1 MCLRLTNDSPS
12 LHTLKHLPPLPLVI
26 DYSDITRAM
35 APKDEDNIHLGLQ
48 QHSQRVRRVA
58 LVVPSSSL
66 RMLFER
72 MKKKFP
78 RLEDLFLLSTT
89 TDETSLVLPETFQAP
104 DLRRLSLHGIGL
116 PKGLLLLSSAIT
128 LSALSLTH
136 IQDSS
141 YLFPGYLVTQLQDL
155 PNLEELSIGFAIA
168 NPPLSSE
175 QELLPPSIPPVTLLT
190 LRLRRLTF
198 RGEGIYLDDFVA
210 QINTPLLERLSLAL
224 FFDPIFSLWN
234 LNQFIRRT
242 EGFECLVARVIFNK
256 DGVSI
261 DTANYEQQGIRK
273 FSLRVDCESFDWQIG
288 SATQVCSALGNV
300 LSSVEK
306 LILDLDEDGTPS
318 DWENSLENIAWNELL
333 LPFIGVKK
341 LHIGYSLILE
351 LSRALG
357 SVAEEFVLGF
367 LPELQELGVQFEINH
382 AIKVFNLFVE
392 TRESVGRPVQLLA
405 LPIPYANPRIFP
417 KYMNYASPIP
427 VRCDFITYLTWSAN
441 IDTAPGSLTT
451 NFRETRI
458 QRGIQNTCL
467 CAR

>member
-1 MCLRLTNDSPS
+1 MSLRLTNDTLS

-35 APKDEDNIHLGLQ
+35 APTDEDNIHLGLQ

-58 LVVPSSSL
+58 LVAPSSSL
-66 RMLFER
+66 RTLFEP
-72 MKKKFP
+72 MKKQFP
-78 RLEDLFLLSTT
+78 RLEDLSLLSTT

-128 LSALSLTH
+128 LSTLSLTH

-141 YLFPGYLVTQLQDL
+141 YLFPEYLVTQLQDL

-175 QELLPPSIPPVTLLT
+175 QELLPPSIPPVTLPT

-198 RGEGIYLDDFVA
+198 RGEGVYLDDFVA

-273 FSLRVDCESFDWQIG
+273 FSLRVDCESLDWQIG
-288 SATQVCSALGNV
+288 SATQVCSTLGNV

-306 LILDLDEDGTPS
+306 LVLDLDEDGTPS
-318 DWENSLENIAWNELL
+318 DWENTLDNIAWNELL

-367 LPELQELGVQFEINH
+367 LPEMQELGVQFEINH
-382 AIKVFNLFVE
+382 AIKLFNLFVE

-405 LPIPYANPRIFP
+405 LPIPYAEPRIFP
-417 KYMNYASPIP
+417 KYMNYVSPMP
-427 VRCDFITYLTWSAN
+427 VRCDIITYLTRSAN
-441 IDTAPGSLTT
+441 VDAASGLLTT
-451 NFRETRI
+451 NV
-458 QRGIQNTCL
+458 
-467 CAR
+467 

>member
-1 MCLRLTNDSPS
+1 MCLRLTNDSPP
-12 LHTLKHLPPLPLVI
+12 LHTLKHLPPLPLTI
-26 DYSDITRAM
+26 DYSDVTRAM
-35 APKDEDNIHLGLQ
+35 APNDEDNIHLGLQ

-66 RMLFER
+66 RMLLEP
-72 MKKKFP
+72 MKKQFP
-78 RLEDLFLLSTT
+78 RLEDLSLLSTT

-104 DLRRLSLHGIGL
+104 NLRRLSLHDIGF
-116 PKGLLLLSSAIT
+116 PKGSPLLSSTIA
-128 LSALSLTH
+128 LSTLSLTH

-141 YLFPGYLVTQLQDL
+141 YLFLGYLVTQLQGL
-155 PNLEELSIGFAIA
+155 PYLEELSIGFTIA
-168 NPPLSSE
+168 NPPSSE
-175 QELLPPSIPPVTLLT
+175 QELLPPSTPPVTLPT

-198 RGEGIYLDDFVA
+198 RGEGVYLDDFVA
-210 QINTPLLERLSLAL
+210 QINTPLLERLSLAI
-224 FFDPIFSLWN
+224 FFDPTFSLWN

-242 EGFECLVARVIFNK
+242 EGFKCLVARVTFNK

-261 DTANYEQQGIRK
+261 DTDNYEQQGIGM
-273 FSLRVDCESFDWQIG
+273 FSLRVDCESLDWQIG

-306 LILDLDEDGTPS
+306 LVLDLDEDGTPS
-318 DWENSLENIAWNELL
+318 DWENTLDNIVWHDLL

-357 SVAEEFVLGF
+357 LVAEEFVLGF

-382 AIKVFNLFVE
+382 ALKLFNLFVE

-405 LPIPYANPRIFP
+405 LPMPYAEPRIFP

-427 VRCDFITYLTWSAN
+427 VRCDIITYLAWSAN
-441 IDTAPGSLTT
+441 IDAAPGPLTP
-451 NFRETRI
+451 NV
-458 QRGIQNTCL
+458 
-467 CAR
+467 